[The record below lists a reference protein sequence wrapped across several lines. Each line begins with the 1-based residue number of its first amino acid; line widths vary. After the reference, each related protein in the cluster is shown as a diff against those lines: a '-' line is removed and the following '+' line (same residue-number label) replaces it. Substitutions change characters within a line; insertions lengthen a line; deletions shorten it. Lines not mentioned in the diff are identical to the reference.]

1 MQIIEE
7 YDNRFGEATEAAE
20 TMEEFVETVQ
30 QLPPP
35 PNQMQSEQGTAAD
48 ETEAPDGEKDR
59 GCRIDYVGHTRN
71 LPGKVFCFFAK
82 ALQILVYVDMVF

>member
-7 YDNRFGEATEAAE
+7 YDNRFGEATE

-30 QLPPP
+30 LLPPP

-48 ETEAPDGEKDR
+48 ETEVPDGEK
-59 GCRIDYVGHTRN
+59 IEVTE
-71 LPGKVFCFFAK
+71 
-82 ALQILVYVDMVF
+82 

>member
-48 ETEAPDGEKDR
+48 ETEVPDGEK
-59 GCRIDYVGHTRN
+59 IEVTE
-71 LPGKVFCFFAK
+71 
-82 ALQILVYVDMVF
+82 